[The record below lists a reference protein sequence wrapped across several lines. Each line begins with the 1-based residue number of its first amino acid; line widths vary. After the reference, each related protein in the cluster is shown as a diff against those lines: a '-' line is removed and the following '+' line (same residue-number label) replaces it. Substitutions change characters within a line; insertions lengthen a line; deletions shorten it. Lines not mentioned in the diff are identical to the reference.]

1 MIDFLG
7 HASLS
12 GAVLAAASV
21 VLLGLLAHRDA
32 ARAEWAARW
41 TRLSRWMLVVVAVA
55 LTTSMGTLLAALLND
70 QFQYDYVA
78 SYSERAMLGGYKFA
92 ALWAGQ
98 AGSLLLWAWM
108 LAALSAIA
116 AFGWRRHASESANS
130 PDGRPGSE
138 FALANACLGLVNV
151 FFAVIIL
158 FAANPFDRVVG
169 EIPFDGRGLNPQL
182 QDLAMIIHPPL
193 LFVGYAGY
201 AIPFAALVG
210 VLIAKPGDNRWLG
223 AIRRWILFS
232 WVFLGAGILMGAWW
246 AYIELGWGGYWAWDP
261 VENASL
267 LPWLT
272 STALLHSLLVQQHR
286 GMFKFW
292 NAGLIASTF
301 LLCIFGTYITRSGVI
316 QSVHAFAE
324 SLIGVFFLVFLAILT
339 AISVGLVAWRR
350 KALAPQRPLDGLISR
365 EGAILGGNVLLTI
378 MTGVTLLGTI
388 FPLIGPFIGAADVA
402 VKAAFYNRVVAPMG
416 IALVGIMALAPV
428 LAFGQQAAQRILHS
442 ARWPAAAAFVVTAA
456 VAFFLTRNVW
466 ALLCVAIAALGT
478 GAVIVDYLRSVAAR
492 RRSTGEGL
500 IAAACTLVDRD
511 HRRYGGQ
518 LAHLGLMLIVIGVA
532 GSSLFST
539 ESTHKVRP
547 GDTFEEAGFA
557 MRFDGITDRRGENYH
572 AVEASVQL
580 TDSRGVVSSITPEV
594 RFYDK
599 WSEQPNAEIALRSTV
614 TEDLYITLAGWEA
627 GGTIAAIQVRVNPA
641 VLWIWIGGIIMVV
654 GGSFAMLPK
663 LLPLVGV
670 ARRRESHAAGE
681 RGPVAPLGVA
691 PALRASTSVLAL
703 VATTLLCQSTWAQA
717 PGQGGIPWPTKG
729 STTGQGDGAAADPNA
744 KGTLSVRVVQGTP
757 GEPAIGV
764 IPVSVELFHRGMLLD
779 TINTQTDEHGVV
791 IVENVAIGQPVRPV
805 ARVKFQDLDYQVAG
819 GTLDAQHP
827 NQKLDVVC
835 YASTEEPPEW
845 KVKTRHMMVVPEGDG
860 VRVTEAMLVE
870 NPGAKTWVGVLGSLP
885 KRTTTAFALPNGASD
900 VQLGRGFH
908 KWCCSTIVGG
918 QLVNHLPLMPEE
930 SEMVF
935 SYYMPATNG
944 TVALDVVAT
953 SPVDATTIM
962 TPTSIQSGVL
972 QGLTFGG
979 EQTMGDTTARIY
991 AASAM
996 ARGAKASVS
1005 FVNLASATVPAA
1017 MPAAA
1022 PTATPASAPALDANS
1037 GQAAKLIAAIGG
1049 GAILLIAAI
1058 LLLRRK
1064 GSARATVGAS

>member
-21 VLLGLLAHRDA
+21 VLLGMLAHRDA
-32 ARAEWAARW
+32 SRAERAARW

-55 LTTSMGTLLAALLND
+55 LTASMGTLLAALLTD
-70 QFQYDYVA
+70 QFQFDYVA

-98 AGSLLLWAWM
+98 SGSLLLWAWM
-108 LAALSAIA
+108 LATLSAIA
-116 AFGWRRHASESANS
+116 AFGWRRHASEGQSH
-130 PDGRPGSE
+130 E
-138 FALANACLGLVNV
+138 FALANGCLGLVNA
-151 FFAVIIL
+151 FFAVILL
-158 FAANPFDRVVG
+158 FAANPFDRVAG

-182 QDLAMIIHPPL
+182 QDLSMIIHPPL

-210 VLIAKPGDNRWLG
+210 VLIAKPGDNRWLA

-301 LLCIFGTYITRSGVI
+301 ILCIFGTYITRSGVI

-324 SLIGVFFLVFLAILT
+324 SLIGVFFLVFLGVLT
-339 AISVGLVAWRR
+339 AITVGLVAWRR
-350 KALAPQRPLDGLISR
+350 KELAPQRPLDGLVSR

-378 MTGVTLLGTI
+378 MTAVTLLGTI
-388 FPLIGPFIGAADVA
+388 FPLIGPFVGAADVT

-456 VAFFLTRNVW
+456 VAFLLTRNVW

-478 GAVIVDYLRSVAAR
+478 GAVIVDYIRSVAAR

-500 IAAACTLVDRD
+500 VAAALTLIDRD

-572 AVEASVQL
+572 AVEANVQL
-580 TDSRGVVSSITPEV
+580 TDATGAASEITLTPAV

-599 WSEQPNAEIALRSTV
+599 WSEQPNAEVALRSGV
-614 TEDLYITLAGWEA
+614 TEDLYVTLAGWEA
-627 GGTIAAIQVRVNPA
+627 GGAVAAIQVRVNPA

-654 GGSFAMLPK
+654 GGAFAMLPK
-663 LLPLVGV
+663 LLPIVGLAGHRRAV
-670 ARRRESHAAGE
+670 ALDHVG
-681 RGPVAPLGVA
+681 APGSLGVA
-691 PALRASTSVLAL
+691 PALRASTPLVAILASAL
-703 VATTLLCQSTWAQA
+703 VCHATWAQA
-717 PGQGGIPWPTKG
+717 PGPGGIPWPTKG
-729 STTGQGDGAAADPNA
+729 EGAGGAATADPNA
-744 KGTLSVRVVQGTP
+744 KGSLSIRVLQGTP
-757 GEPAIGV
+757 NEAPIGV

-791 IVENVAIGQPVRPV
+791 IVENIAIGQPLRPV
-805 ARVKFQDLDYQVAG
+805 ARVKFQELDYQVAG

-845 KVKTRHMMVVPEGDG
+845 KVRTRHMMVVPEGDG

-885 KRTTTAFALPNGASD
+885 KRTTTAFSLPNSASD

-935 SYYMPATNG
+935 SYHMPATNG

-962 TPTSIQSGVL
+962 TPTTIQSGVL
-972 QGLTFGG
+972 QGVSFNG
-979 EQTMGDTTARIY
+979 EQLMGDTTARIY
-991 AASAM
+991 AAPAM
-996 ARGAKASVS
+996 QRGARASVS
-1005 FVNLASATVPAA
+1005 FVNLA
-1017 MPAAA
+1017 AAA
-1022 PTATPASAPALDANS
+1022 PTVAATPVAVAAPAVGADAGS
-1037 GQAAKLIAAIGG
+1037 GRTAKIVAGVGG
-1049 GAILLIAAI
+1049 GAILLVAAVI
-1058 LLLRRK
+1058 LLRRR
-1064 GSARATVGAS
+1064 GSARATFGAS